1 MQFTESTIGALLLVA
16 IGLAVVAVLV
26 SVVALSGQKRVREA
40 YRVFSMGSRDDVLTM
55 LQRHIEEVNN
65 LRRDVGSVRGYAD
78 EIRGL
83 LRSSVSRVGT
93 VRYDAFDDMG
103 GRLSFSTALLD
114 EYGDGVVITSING
127 RTETRTYAK
136 AISQGR
142 SRHNL
147 SDEELA
153 AIERAMALMGR
164 VGGSGDM
171 DQPIRRATKRSSK
184 DGQR

>member
-16 IGLAVVAVLV
+16 IGVGVVAVL
-26 SVVALSGQKRVREA
+26 LSIMAMAGQRRVREA
-40 YRVFSMGSRDDVLTM
+40 YRVFSMGSRDDVLTL
-55 LQRHIEEVNN
+55 LQRHIEEVRG
-65 LRRDVGSVRGYAD
+65 LRRDVAGVRQYGD
-78 EIRGL
+78 DLRDLIR
-83 LRSSVSRVGT
+83 STVSRVGT

-114 EYGDGVVITSING
+114 EHGDGVVITSING

-147 SDEELA
+147 SDEEVA
-153 AIERAMALMGR
+153 AIERAVSLAGR
-164 VGGSGDM
+164 SGSGVADR
-171 DQPIRRATKRSSK
+171 DADAPVRRTPRRSTT
-184 DGQR
+184 